1 MSPCQAS
8 RLPGIRLLREHLL
21 HQCLLLTASQM
32 KWQDLELVPTATHG
46 THAARSTARSLQ
58 LSCVLAG
65 CGWPHEGTAQCAHRH
80 GCSAPALCAP
90 SLPCSHLSSLSLVPA
105 GCGRVPGQAHSPLHT
120 AQPQQSPLLCSCC
133 CCFQSSPEPCWLQT
147 LREGNGSIISGKKHR
162 LLLLSLPSLSW
173 DAGSP

>member
-1 MSPCQAS
+1 MFQPQ
-8 RLPGIRLLREHLL
+8 R
-21 HQCLLLTASQM
+21 
-32 KWQDLELVPTATHG
+32 

-65 CGWPHEGTAQCAHRH
+65 RGWPHEGTAQCAQRR
-80 GCSAPALCAP
+80 GCSAPALRAP
-90 SLPCSHLSSLSLVPA
+90 SLPCSCLSSLSLVPA

-120 AQPQQSPLLCSCC
+120 AQPQQSPLLCACC
-133 CCFQSSPEPCWLQT
+133 CHFQSSPEPCWLQT

-173 DAGSP
+173 DAGIP